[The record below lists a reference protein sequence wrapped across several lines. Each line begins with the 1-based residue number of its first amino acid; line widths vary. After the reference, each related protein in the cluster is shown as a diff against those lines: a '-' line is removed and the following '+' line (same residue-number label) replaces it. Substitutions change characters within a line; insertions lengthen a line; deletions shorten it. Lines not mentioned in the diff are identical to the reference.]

1 MKITL
6 RKPIKKDGNEIS
18 VLTLDFD
25 QITGNQIVS
34 AEKEARLL
42 GDATADLCFSKTFQ
56 AIIAA
61 KAAVESVSADDILG
75 LNGTDFIKIT
85 TEASGFLFAWALPA
99 GAQEKP

>member
-42 GDATADLCFSKTFQ
+42 GDTTADLCFSKTFQ

-61 KAAVESVSADDILG
+61 KAALEPVSADDILG
-75 LNGTDFIKIT
+75 LIGSDFIKIT
-85 TEASGFLFAWALPA
+85 TEASSFLFAWALPDA
-99 GAQEKP
+99 IQAKP